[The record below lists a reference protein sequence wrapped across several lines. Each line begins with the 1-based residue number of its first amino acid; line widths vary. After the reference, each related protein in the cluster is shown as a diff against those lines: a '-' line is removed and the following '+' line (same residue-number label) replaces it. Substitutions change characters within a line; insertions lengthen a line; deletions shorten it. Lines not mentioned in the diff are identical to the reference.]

1 MKDKTTLRLSCLLID
16 DEESAHTA
24 LRELI
29 DDVPW
34 LSLEGSC
41 HNAMQAVDTTAQK
54 KFDIIFL
61 DVRMPG
67 LNGLDLLG
75 LLPHPRPYIIMTT
88 GFREYAYDGFEHEVT
103 DFLLK
108 PISARHFMKAV
119 LKIRRICDKFPE
131 TSPVSDAQ
139 DFEVLS
145 TSPEIVRVDSAQNQI
160 WLRAAGKSIPVRLK
174 DIYFV
179 QALKDYVRVHYKQ
192 GTLVIYGNLGSMAT
206 KLPKDQFV
214 RLNRSYIINRYA
226 ILEIEGNTVKMLNG
240 FEILIPIK
248 SSRVDIIRE
257 LTS

>member
-1 MKDKTTLRLSCLLID
+1 MKDKTTLRLSCLLVD
-16 DEESAHTA
+16 DEESAHTV

-29 DDVPW
+29 EDVPW
-34 LSLEGSC
+34 LSVEGSC
-41 HNAMQAVDTTAQK
+41 YNAMQAVETTAQK

-67 LNGLDLLG
+67 LNGLDLLE
-75 LLPHPRPYIIMTT
+75 LLQYPRPYIIMTT

-119 LKIRRICDKFPE
+119 LKIRRLCDKFVEAPPI
-131 TSPVSDAQ
+131 TDTQ
-139 DFEVLS
+139 NFEVLS
-145 TSPEIVRVDSAQNQI
+145 TSLEIGWIESAQNQI

-179 QALKDYVRVHYKQ
+179 QALKDYVRVYYKQ

-206 KLPKDQFV
+206 KLPKAQFV

-240 FEILIPIK
+240 FEILIPVK
-248 SSRVDIIRE
+248 SSRVDIIKE